1 MIKLKPMQNSSMHK
15 IIRSYKTLRDGTQV
29 PIFAK
34 VETTMTKL
42 LAYDEKG
49 ELIGKAGVKHPK
61 DFDYDILLMAARAKA
76 KSNLSADM

>member
-1 MIKLKPMQNSSMHK
+1 MIKLKPMQNSSMHL
-15 IIRSYKTLRDGTQV
+15 ITWSYKTLRNGEQV

-49 ELIGKAGVKHPK
+49 ELLGKAGVKHPK
-61 DFDYDILLMAARAKA
+61 DFDYDILLVAAKA